1 MATLDK
7 DESKTMADL
16 LAKLGIKDGDVKSL
30 EDLQALMK
38 LKKVK
43 KERFSFGTEEDD
55 EDSSGTVVPKLTW
68 FSSAT
73 PIPKGHVSYTTWK
86 HEVEGLKTI
95 YPIKAV
101 IQAIKRSLKS
111 PAAEV
116 MWCLG
121 PDPSYE
127 QIMEALETHYDDVA
141 EREVLLAELFP
152 VTQGEK
158 ESLTEFAS
166 KLESILYRLSQLDDA
181 RYDGTDFETL
191 NGNFFRGLRDDKLRE
206 ALRPRKEQFKN
217 FNEMLKEA
225 RRLESDLSKRNVN
238 RAKVHALNIH
248 EPQVS
253 DRDWL
258 EERFQKMEQKL

>member
-30 EDLQALMK
+30 ADLQALMTP
-38 LKKVK
+38 KKVK

-68 FSSAT
+68 FSGTT
-73 PIPKGHVSYTTWK
+73 PIQKGHVSYTAWK
-86 HEVEGLKTI
+86 HEVKGLTTI

-121 PDPSYE
+121 PNPSYE
-127 QIMEALETHYDDVA
+127 QIMEALETRYDDVA
-141 EREVLLAELFP
+141 EGEVLLAELFS

-166 KLESILYRLSQLDDA
+166 KLESILYRLSQLDGA
-181 RYDGTDFETL
+181 RYDGTDFEFL

-225 RRLESDLSKRNVN
+225 RRLESDLSK
-238 RAKVHALNIH
+238 
-248 EPQVS
+248 
-253 DRDWL
+253 
-258 EERFQKMEQKL
+258 